1 MRTDILSGVDK
12 KLSNS
17 EYLPS
22 CDATRDGIRLYLLI
36 KSLATDGIVAE
47 RNVSTIANAVAAAED
62 HFSEMK
68 QLPNEGIVEFI
79 VRFRDSYK
87 SVITAGGTVWCPSLL
102 ATRYMQKLSFARYRS
117 MYADMMNAA
126 KGSR

>member
-22 CDATRDGIRLYLLI
+22 CDATRDGIRLYLII

-62 HFSEMK
+62 YFNEMK
-68 QLPNEGIVEFI
+68 QLPNERIAELI
-79 VRFRDSYK
+79 VRFRYAYK
-87 SVITAGGTVWCPSLL
+87 SAITGSGTAWCP
-102 ATRYMQKLSFARYRS
+102 AC
-117 MYADMMNAA
+117 
-126 KGSR
+126 